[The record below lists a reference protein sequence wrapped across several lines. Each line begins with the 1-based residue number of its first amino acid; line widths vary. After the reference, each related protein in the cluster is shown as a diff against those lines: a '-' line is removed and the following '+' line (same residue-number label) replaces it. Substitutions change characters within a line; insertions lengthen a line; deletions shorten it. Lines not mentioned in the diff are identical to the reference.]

1 MLLTFVYLFL
11 IAEAL
16 MLMLIAAAIYVSPLG
31 ARRTDV
37 PPVVLPM
44 AIVKPTKWRRNVAS
58 KKNEIAVRERT
69 YQRLHDYARRQ
80 GTQLRVVVDDLI
92 NRILDEEERKN

>member
-1 MLLTFVYLFL
+1 MASNKVRAD
-11 IAEAL
+11 IA
-16 MLMLIAAAIYVSPLG
+16 I
-31 ARRTDV
+31 
-37 PPVVLPM
+37 
-44 AIVKPTKWRRNVAS
+44 
-58 KKNEIAVRERT
+58 RERT